1 MPSDTLLSMS
11 QTHTHTHTHVSSS
24 THVMY
29 LSVERRE
36 RGHDI
41 WVDGERA
48 SAKVRVVERLPGG
61 DPCLWVVGEQGIHEV
76 AALRGELRELTLDVV
91 VQVLVGGEKELGD
104 VGEVVEPG
112 PYPFIRRP
120 QQLEHLLE
128 LLDVGFTAEQRLLF
142 KQLTED
148 APDRPHVQRGVVLA
162 RPKE

>member
-1 MPSDTLLSMS
+1 
-11 QTHTHTHTHVSSS
+11 
-24 THVMY
+24 
-29 LSVERRE
+29 
-36 RGHDI
+36 
-41 WVDGERA
+41 
-48 SAKVRVVERLPGG
+48 
-61 DPCLWVVGEQGIHEV
+61 LWVVGEQGIHEV